1 MVLTPFKSPVISQH
15 YRDFRGVVGGLGFNP
30 VQKSGHIPTKI
41 VTAILAVMFCFNPV
55 QKSGHI
61 PTKKRKLQAGQPL
74 LVLTPFKSPVIS
86 QQKWTRLHL
95 PKDWVLT
102 PFKSP
107 VISQLV
113 DDTVSSTLNIVLTPF
128 KSPVISQLITGTRW
142 ETLSCF
148 NPVQKSG
155 HIPT

>member
-1 MVLTPFKSPVISQH
+1 MCF
-15 YRDFRGVVGGLGFNP
+15 
-30 VQKSGHIPTKI
+30 
-41 VTAILAVMFCFNPV
+41 LARFNPV

-107 VISQLV
+107 VISQLYDPV
-113 DDTVSSTLNIVLTPF
+113 KWTYAFNVLTPF
-128 KSPVISQLITGTRW
+128 KSPVISQLAENCG
-142 ETLSCF
+142 LSLQIMGF

-155 HIPT
+155 HIPTHYGHQVGDLVLF